1 MTTPP
6 FALNVLVEP
15 SSSVTSTLPTG
26 FETDMAYLLA
36 SATSAVVQLYAL
48 GITSLTP
55 AMLSALPLAGGAQS
69 YQQLATFTAPE
80 AIGFGASTSTPGAF
94 VQVTIGVAIQALDGS
109 ANPLFTVIA
118 LRGTQTYQEWIN
130 DLTAIPATYGL
141 VSGVGT
147 VHAGFYAVY
156 TTGPDGQAP
165 TNSNPRVTGSL
176 ADQVYQAVQTSAW
189 PASVPLYITGHSLG
203 AALAELCAMDLA
215 SNAASYAKSFTM
227 LNFAP
232 PQVAAGL
239 LDDGQVFL
247 YNPATFVAAY
257 QAAVPNSYAV
267 VNAADIVPIL
277 PPTLGSSTSFQV
289 VFSPV
294 VSTANTVMY
303 CAQLGSIASNH
314 DLATNYLPY
323 VQYLASG
330 FAAVEAARPVRSRA
344 SAAAVTAGPPA

>member
-1 MTTPP
+1 MSTPP
-6 FALNVLVEP
+6 ITLNVLMEP
-15 SSSVTSTLPTG
+15 SSSVTSNLPSG
-26 FETDMAYLLA
+26 FATDMAYLLA
-36 SATSAVVQLYAL
+36 SATSAAVQLYAL

-55 AMLSALPLAGGAQS
+55 AMLSALPLARGATS

-80 AIGFGASTSTPGAF
+80 ALGFGASTATPGAF
-94 VQVTIGVAIQALDGS
+94 VQVTIGFAIQALDGS
-109 ANPLFTVIA
+109 SNPLFTVIA
-118 LRGTQTYQEWIN
+118 LRGTQTYQEWVN
-130 DLTAIPATYGL
+130 DLTAIPTTYGL

-165 TNSNPRVTGSL
+165 TSSNPRVTGSL
-176 ADQVYQAVQTSAW
+176 ADQVYQAVQANGW
-189 PASVPLYITGHSLG
+189 PSSVPLYITGHSLG

-232 PQVAAGL
+232 PQVSAGL
-239 LDDGQVFL
+239 LDDGKVFI
-247 YNPATFVAAY
+247 YNPATFVTAF
-257 QAAVPNSYAV
+257 QTAVPNSYAV

-303 CAQLGSIASNH
+303 CAQLGNIASNH
-314 DLATNYLPY
+314 ELTTNYLPY
-323 VQYLASG
+323 VQFLAAG
-330 FAAVEAARPVRSRA
+330 FAAAEAARPVRPRA
-344 SAAAVTAGPPA
+344 SAAAVAAAP